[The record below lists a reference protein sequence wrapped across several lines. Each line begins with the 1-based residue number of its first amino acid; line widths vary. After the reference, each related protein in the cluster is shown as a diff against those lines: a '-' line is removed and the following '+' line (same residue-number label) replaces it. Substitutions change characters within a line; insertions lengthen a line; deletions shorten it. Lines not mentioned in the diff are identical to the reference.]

1 MLVLSATQIVL
12 CVISG
17 GIVGFSLGLIG
28 GGGSILAV
36 PLLLYVVGIH
46 DPHLVIG
53 TTAFAV
59 SMNALINLIP
69 HAMAGNVK
77 WSPAWSFAIVGVAG
91 ALIGS
96 EIGKAIGGGVLLIV
110 FAVLMFWVAY
120 TMIVEN
126 GLPSSMLTRENI
138 HRRLYFYGGGV
149 GMLSGIFGIGG
160 GFLIVPALMHSIRM
174 PILNAIASSLVVVG
188 SLGAATAASYAFS
201 GLVDWHI
208 SAYYLIG
215 GMFGGWLGARTATRL
230 GERKRTLNY
239 LFAIIIVIVA
249 IYILIK
255 EGYHVFK
262 F

>member
-17 GIVGFSLGLIG
+17 GIVGFSLGLIGG

-77 WSPAWSFAIVGVAG
+77 WSPAWRFAIVGIAG
-91 ALIGS
+91 ALVGS

-126 GLPSSMLTRENI
+126 GVTGRQYGATDV
-138 HRRLYFYGGGV
+138 RRNG
-149 GMLSGIFGIGG
+149 
-160 GFLIVPALMHSIRM
+160 
-174 PILNAIASSLVVVG
+174 AISNCLKW
-188 SLGAATAASYAFS
+188 
-201 GLVDWHI
+201 GL
-208 SAYYLIG
+208 
-215 GMFGGWLGARTATRL
+215 
-230 GERKRTLNY
+230 ERC
-239 LFAIIIVIVA
+239 
-249 IYILIK
+249 
-255 EGYHVFK
+255 
-262 F
+262 